1 MVKYDVHPPL
11 YTNLLRFWVYIFGNN
26 DLNIRLFSVFAGI
39 LLIPTSYLLI
49 KSLQIAKKHPLL
61 KFVIPLVFAVNPFF
75 VEYSKEAR
83 SYSLTALIFSL
94 LFLSYYLSSKYDKFH
109 FKWIV
114 TTVMMAATFLTHY
127 FSFLGIACLFLFD
140 LIYTNYKNISV
151 KKYLLQKTK
160 LYISLG
166 VLFLGLIG
174 AFIPNLLVQ
183 YKNAPVLWWIPISDP
198 QRLMTSLYIF
208 LFGAKTNSLGIPP
221 ALQLPQFSPETVG
234 FMAVTFLIGGFSYW
248 LAKLKNREKKDLI
261 LLSFASILPIIM
273 ALVLQIFNQRV
284 FLERYL
290 TPYAVFIVILFFIL
304 ISKLKKFFKY
314 LVVGSYVLASLFLIN
329 NVSYEPQGFLKLSQ
343 ELEKIQTKNTQ
354 VIFTDA
360 ISYTIAKYYL
370 AKNPNL
376 TVRLYNPE
384 ENFDDWEI
392 VSKKDVMLNYAE
404 LKDKQRVFIYTDNRK
419 PDIWFRQQASIGNL
433 YVYSTLPIFNSSIAS
448 KN

>member
-1 MVKYDVHPPL
+1 M
-11 YTNLLRFWVYIFGNN
+11 
-26 DLNIRLFSVFAGI
+26 
-39 LLIPTSYLLI
+39 
-49 KSLQIAKKHPLL
+49 
-61 KFVIPLVFAVNPFF
+61 
-75 VEYSKEAR
+75 
-83 SYSLTALIFSL
+83 
-94 LFLSYYLSSKYDKFH
+94 
-109 FKWIV
+109 
-114 TTVMMAATFLTHY
+114 
-127 FSFLGIACLFLFD
+127 
-140 LIYTNYKNISV
+140 
-151 KKYLLQKTK
+151 
-160 LYISLG
+160 
-166 VLFLGLIG
+166 
-174 AFIPNLLVQ
+174 
-183 YKNAPVLWWIPISDP
+183 
-198 QRLMTSLYIF
+198 
-208 LFGAKTNSLGIPP
+208 
-221 ALQLPQFSPETVG
+221 
-234 FMAVTFLIGGFSYW
+234 
-248 LAKLKNREKKDLI
+248 
-261 LLSFASILPIIM
+261 
-273 ALVLQIFNQRV
+273 
-284 FLERYL
+284 ERYL